1 MTWNAIVTIIMLVAI
16 IVLLFKNVANT
27 GVVMTG
33 VPIIAALIMGFSL
46 TDINGFIGDGLSSV
60 RNTMYLMVF
69 AILFFGLLQE
79 AGVFDAIIKFI
90 VRFLGN
96 NVMGT
101 VLITGVIG
109 MAAGLSGSGAT
120 TALCTIPT
128 VRPLYEKQNIRREAL
143 LLVETLASGVL
154 CLMPWAPGIN
164 EAAAYVNLDINDV
177 FNRIRPLVVASII
190 GVLVLCVLVAIVEKK
205 HGAGMTD
212 EEFDKV
218 KKEMDKPLE
227 YKYGKT
233 VAIID
238 GLVALLII
246 VLLLAGKLK
255 TNVGFALGFVVLL
268 FLNLRTKEARADYFK
283 KKAGMCFNMAFTMLG
298 VACIVGVNNGANGL
312 GDLANMLAASSFSGI
327 IPHLPFILCLL
338 SLPLSITISG
348 SKNSVVVPAVVAM
361 VGSYGMSAID
371 VMPAVFACGVISANL
386 NLYNAAPYLAL
397 GLAGV
402 EMKDHLKYSLLPA
415 YIFSLCMV
423 AFMAVTGIVAI

>member
-1 MTWNAIVTIIMLVAI
+1 MTWNATVTIVMLVVI

-27 GVVMTG
+27 GVIMTG

-46 TDINGFIGDGLSSV
+46 NDINGFIGDGLSSV

-69 AILFFGLLQE
+69 AILFFGILQE

-90 VRFLGN
+90 IKFLGN
-96 NVMGT
+96 NVLGT

-143 LLVETLASGVL
+143 LLIETLASGVL

-164 EAAAYVNLDINDV
+164 EASAYVNLDINDV
-177 FNRIRPLVVASII
+177 FNRIRPLVIASII
-190 GVLVLCVLVAIVEKK
+190 GVLLLCVIVAIVEKK
-205 HGAGMTD
+205 HGAGMSD
-212 EEFDKV
+212 EEFEKV
-218 KKEMDKPLE
+218 KKEMSKPLDF
-227 YKYGKT
+227 KCGKT

-238 GLVALLII
+238 GLAALLII
-246 VLLLAGKLK
+246 VLLLIGKLK
-255 TNVGFALGFVVLL
+255 TNVGFALGLVILL
-268 FLNLRTKEARADYFK
+268 FINFRTKEAKTEYFK
-283 KKAGMCFNMAFTMLG
+283 KKAGMCFNMVFTMLG

-312 GDLANMLAASSFSGI
+312 GDLANMLANSSFSGI

-361 VGSYGMSAID
+361 VSSYGMGAID

-397 GLAGV
+397 GLADV

-415 YIFSLCMV
+415 YLFSLAMV
-423 AFMAVTGIVAI
+423 AFMVITGIVAI

>member
-1 MTWNAIVTIIMLVAI
+1 MTWNAAVTIVMLVVI

-27 GVVMTG
+27 GVIMTG

-46 TDINGFIGDGLSSV
+46 NDINGFIGDGLSSV

-69 AILFFGLLQE
+69 AILFFGILQE

-90 VRFLGN
+90 IKFLGN
-96 NVMGT
+96 NVLGT

-143 LLVETLASGVL
+143 LLIETLASGVL

-164 EAAAYVNLDINDV
+164 EASAYVNLDINDV
-177 FNRIRPLVVASII
+177 FNRIRPLVIASII
-190 GVLVLCVLVAIVEKK
+190 GVLLLCVIVAIVEKK
-205 HGAGMTD
+205 HGAGMSD
-212 EEFDKV
+212 EEFEEV
-218 KKEMDKPLE
+218 KKEMSKPLDF
-227 YKYGKT
+227 KCGKT

-238 GLVALLII
+238 GLAALLII
-246 VLLLAGKLK
+246 VLLLIGKLK
-255 TNVGFALGFVVLL
+255 TNVGFALGLVILL
-268 FLNLRTKEARADYFK
+268 FINFRTKEAKTEYLK
-283 KKAGMCFNMAFTMLG
+283 KKAGMCFNMVFTMLG

-312 GDLANMLAASSFSGI
+312 GDLANMLANSSFSGI

-338 SLPLSITISG
+338 SFPLSITISG

-361 VGSYGMSAID
+361 VSSYGMGAID

-415 YIFSLCMV
+415 YLFSLAMV
-423 AFMAVTGIVAI
+423 AFMVITGIVAI

>member
-1 MTWNAIVTIIMLVAI
+1 MTWNAAVTIVMLVVI

-27 GVVMTG
+27 GVIMTG

-46 TDINGFIGDGLSSV
+46 NDINGFIGDGLSSV

-69 AILFFGLLQE
+69 AILFFGILQE

-90 VRFLGN
+90 IKFLGN
-96 NVMGT
+96 NVLGT

-143 LLVETLASGVL
+143 LLIETLASGVL

-164 EAAAYVNLDINDV
+164 EASAYVNLDINDV
-177 FNRIRPLVVASII
+177 FNRIRPLVIASII
-190 GVLVLCVLVAIVEKK
+190 GVLLLCVIVAIVEKK
-205 HGAGMTD
+205 HGAGMSD
-212 EEFDKV
+212 EEFEEV
-218 KKEMDKPLE
+218 KKEMSKPLDF
-227 YKYGKT
+227 KCGKT

-238 GLVALLII
+238 GLAALLII
-246 VLLLAGKLK
+246 VLLLIGKLK
-255 TNVGFALGFVVLL
+255 TNVGFALGLVVLL
-268 FLNLRTKEARADYFK
+268 FINFRTKEAKTEYFK
-283 KKAGMCFNMAFTMLG
+283 KKAGMCFNMVFTMLG

-312 GDLANMLAASSFSGI
+312 GDLANMLANSSFSGI

-361 VGSYGMSAID
+361 VSSYGMGAID

-415 YIFSLCMV
+415 YVFSLAMV
-423 AFMAVTGIVAI
+423 AFMVITGIVAI

>member
-1 MTWNAIVTIIMLVAI
+1 MTWNAAVTIVMLVVI

-27 GVVMTG
+27 GVIMTG

-46 TDINGFIGDGLSSV
+46 NDINGFIGDGLSSV

-69 AILFFGLLQE
+69 AILFFGILQE

-90 VRFLGN
+90 IKFLGN
-96 NVMGT
+96 NVLGT

-143 LLVETLASGVL
+143 LLIETLASGVL

-164 EAAAYVNLDINDV
+164 EASAYVNLDINDV
-177 FNRIRPLVVASII
+177 FNRIRPLVIASII
-190 GVLVLCVLVAIVEKK
+190 GVLLLCVIVAIVEKK
-205 HGAGMTD
+205 HGAGMSD
-212 EEFDKV
+212 EEFEEV
-218 KKEMDKPLE
+218 KKEMSKPLDF
-227 YKYGKT
+227 KCGKT

-238 GLVALLII
+238 GLAALLII
-246 VLLLAGKLK
+246 VLLLIGKLK
-255 TNVGFALGFVVLL
+255 TNVGFALGLVILL
-268 FLNLRTKEARADYFK
+268 FINFRTKEAKTEYLK
-283 KKAGMCFNMAFTMLG
+283 KKAGMCFNMVFTMLG

-312 GDLANMLAASSFSGI
+312 GDLANMLANSSFSGI

-338 SLPLSITISG
+338 SFPLSITISG

-361 VGSYGMSAID
+361 VSSYGMGAID

-415 YIFSLCMV
+415 YLFSLAMV
-423 AFMAVTGIVAI
+423 AFMVITGIIAI

>member
-1 MTWNAIVTIIMLVAI
+1 MTWNATVTIVMLVVI

-27 GVVMTG
+27 GVIMTG

-46 TDINGFIGDGLSSV
+46 NDINGFIGDGLSSV

-69 AILFFGLLQE
+69 AILFFGILQE

-90 VRFLGN
+90 IKFLGN
-96 NVMGT
+96 NVLGT

-143 LLVETLASGVL
+143 LLIETLASGVL

-164 EAAAYVNLDINDV
+164 EASAYVNLDINDV
-177 FNRIRPLVVASII
+177 FNRIRPLVIASII
-190 GVLVLCVLVAIVEKK
+190 GVLLLCVIVAIVEKK
-205 HGAGMTD
+205 HGAGMSD
-212 EEFDKV
+212 EEFEEV
-218 KKEMDKPLE
+218 KKEMSKPLDF
-227 YKYGKT
+227 KCGKT

-238 GLVALLII
+238 GLAALLII
-246 VLLLAGKLK
+246 VLLLIGKLK
-255 TNVGFALGFVVLL
+255 TNVGFALGLVILL
-268 FLNLRTKEARADYFK
+268 FINFRTKEAKTEYFK
-283 KKAGMCFNMAFTMLG
+283 KKAGMCFNMVFTMLG

-312 GDLANMLAASSFSGI
+312 GDLANMLANSSFSGI

-361 VGSYGMSAID
+361 VSSYGMGAID

-415 YIFSLCMV
+415 YLFSLAMV
-423 AFMAVTGIVAI
+423 AFMVITGIVAI